1 MLQCVFIPTSDLLYF
16 ITNHAT
22 DAIKAIVHMV
32 NMKFRK
38 LKNNNVRNTN
48 KTMNNLSKKC
58 SNCPPWAFTQVCSV
72 GIENKRSFVETKPVP
87 VVKHVEI

>member
-1 MLQCVFIPTSDLLYF
+1 MFGIVPISEFLYI

-22 DAIKAIVHMV
+22 DAIKAVIHTI

-38 LKNNNVRNTN
+38 LKQNNVRNTN

-58 SNCPPWAFTQVCSV
+58 SNFPLWAFVQACSV
-72 GIENKRSFVETKPVP
+72 GIETKKVLW
-87 VVKHVEI
+87 K